1 MTSSIRCDPRS
12 PDPRDVDLLKAISDA
27 IVVSF
32 NPEKASAEFAAEVT
46 QMVRDKYRKRQEEEQ
61 AAG

>member
-1 MTSSIRCDPRS
+1 M
-12 PDPRDVDLLKAISDA
+12 DLLKAISDA

>member
-1 MTSSIRCDPRS
+1 MTLSIRRDPRS

-32 NPEKASAEFAAEVT
+32 NSEKASAEFAAEVT
-46 QMVRDKYRKRQEEEQ
+46 QMLRDKSRKRQEDQ